1 MDLSDLKKDIDTG
14 ALKPVYL
21 FYGEE
26 VFLKERYL
34 AKLVDLMDEGLAD
47 FNLETVTAENT
58 SPANVLEKARS
69 MPFLNPPRIVI
80 VRGAD
85 TYSADEMALFKDYVS
100 DPNPKSCLVLLADKP
115 DFRLAVFKT
124 MRQQDLTVSF
134 DPPKGRSLVF
144 WVMESAEQRGY
155 KLDQNAARTLIEMVG
170 TNLTSLDHE
179 LEKVCL
185 YSGDKR
191 TIGVEEIKTAARL
204 SRTASIFDLGDAVGE
219 QDGARALTAL
229 KDLYLEE
236 HYLRILAMIVRH
248 FHLLLKVRLLLDDG
262 ARQGEVQ
269 QALKLPPFVVKKY
282 LSQVRDLDAPR
293 LKKAIARLLLA
304 DQTLKSSGAPDRLV
318 LESMVLDLTSLRP
331 NR

>member
-1 MDLSDLKKDIDTG
+1 MDLSDLKKDIDAK

-21 FYGEE
+21 FHGEE

-34 AKLVDLMDEGLAD
+34 AKVVELVDEGVAD
-47 FNLETVTAENT
+47 FNLETITAENT
-58 SPANVLEKARS
+58 PLADVLEKARS
-69 MPFLNPPRIVI
+69 MPFLQPPRVVI

-85 TYSADEMALFKDYVS
+85 TYSADEMTLFREYLS
-100 DPNPKSCLVLLADKP
+100 DPNPKSCLVLVAGKP
-115 DFRLAVFKT
+115 DFRLAAFKA

-134 DPPKGRSLVF
+134 DPPRGRSLVV
-144 WVMESAEQRGY
+144 WVTEAADQRGY
-155 KLDQNAARTLIEMVG
+155 KMDQTAARTLIEMVG
-170 TNLTSLDHE
+170 TDLTSLDHE

-185 YSGDKR
+185 YSGENH
-191 TIGVEEIKTAARL
+191 TIGVEEIKAAARL
-204 SRTASIFDLGDAVGE
+204 SRTASIFELGDAVGE
-219 QDGARALTAL
+219 QNGARALTAL

-248 FHLLLKVRLLLDDG
+248 FHLLLKVRLLLDAG

-269 QALKLPPFVVKKY
+269 QALRLPPFVVKKY
-282 LSQVRDLDAPR
+282 LSQVRDLDTPC
-293 LKKAIARLLLA
+293 LKKAIARLMLA